1 EEEERGRAGR
11 KKQSSILGASFNFT
25 NSIIGAGIIGIP
37 AAIRLAGFVPGV
49 ILLVLV
55 AVITDYTVLL
65 LIKNG
70 IISNKFSYQEMIT
83 EAFGRPGFWVLT
95 ITQLLF
101 PFLVSKH
108 SST

>member
-1 EEEERGRAGR
+1 MCCYA
-11 KKQSSILGASFNFT
+11 
-25 NSIIGAGIIGIP
+25 GIP

-70 IISNKFSYQEMIT
+70 IISNKFSYQ
-83 EAFGRPGFWVLT
+83 
-95 ITQLLF
+95 
-101 PFLVSKH
+101 VSG
-108 SST
+108 SCDQGS